1 MARTWERWAGLSG
14 LAFVVV
20 VIASFFTPSVPDPD
34 TPTIR
39 VVAEIVDDADGL
51 LLGVYLGWLASALF
65 LAFIAGLW
73 GRLRAFE
80 RGPGPSIM
88 VALGG
93 VGSATVIL
101 IANGILLAL
110 VDAAEEGREPAAI
123 RTLFELD
130 QSVYLALAFTSAVFY
145 AGVALSALLTRSLH
159 EWLCWVALVLATVFP
174 LSALGIFSHGDD
186 EGGALGVVFSFA
198 VIVNFLWILVVS
210 ALLVRQPP
218 GPGIVQPPTP
228 AAPEPRRG
236 TAEEPPPSGP
246 TAPPPAPPPA
256 A

>member
-1 MARTWERWAGLSG
+1 MARLWERWAGLAG

-34 TPTIR
+34 TPTLR
-39 VVAEIVDDADGL
+39 VVAEVVDDRDGL
-51 LLGVYLGWLASALF
+51 VLGVYLGWLAAALF
-65 LAFIAGLW
+65 LAFTAGLW
-73 GRLRAFE
+73 GRLRVFE

-93 VGSATVIL
+93 VGSAVVIL
-101 IANGILLAL
+101 VANGILLAL
-110 VDAAEEGREPAAI
+110 VYAAEEGREPAAV
-123 RTLFELD
+123 RALFELD
-130 QSVYLALAFTSAVFY
+130 QTVFLALGFTSAVFY

-174 LSALGIFSHGDD
+174 LSALAVFSEDEEGGVLGGIF
-186 EGGALGVVFSFA
+186 FFA

-228 AAPEPRRG
+228 AAGEPRPHAAG
-236 TAEEPPPSGP
+236 EPPPPGP